1 MEAVYTRLAPEADMN
16 STPSTTSTT
25 STGASAGIRGLG
37 TGAFRW
43 QRTHNLGELN
53 ANHAGKEVILM
64 GWVHRRRDHGQLIFI
79 DLRDRFGL
87 TQVVMDPAVAPQ
99 LLEPASAIRNEFVIA
114 VKGLVQK
121 RPDGMI
127 NKALPTGAIEVAVNE
142 LRILNACDVLPFPV
156 SDDGETSETLRLKY
170 RYLDLRRPRLR
181 DNILKRVKFVKAM
194 RKALESHAFLD
205 IETPF
210 LYKSTPEGARE
221 FLVPSRVH
229 PAHFYALPQSPQLFK
244 QVLMVSGF
252 DRYYQVVK
260 CFRDEDLR
268 ADRQPEFTQ
277 VDCEMSFVDE
287 EAILSIFESIIRQA
301 VTEFF
306 DGREIPAF
314 PRMSY
319 DHAMEHY
326 GVDKP
331 DTRFEL
337 KLHDVSQLVASC
349 GFKVFAEAISTGGIV
364 NALVVKGQAEAFS
377 RKDIDEVTE
386 FVRQYGA
393 KGLAWAKKGAGTG
406 LAGWQSPIAKFLS
419 DETVDAI
426 DRKLDLNAGDLIL
439 FGAGG
444 YDLTK
449 ASLGALRNHL
459 GARLKLY
466 DPAQLNFL
474 WVQEFPLLEKDAGTG
489 RWIAKHHPFTSPKPE
504 DITKLET
511 DPGAVKASAYDLV
524 LNGNEVAGGSIRIHD
539 PEVQK
544 KLFATIGLS
553 DEEAQAKFGFLLEA
567 LKFGAPPHGGIAFG
581 LDRLTMILTGC
592 DAIRDVIVF
601 PKTQKGTCL
610 MTGAPGE
617 VSLDQ
622 LRDLHIRVNRLE

>member
-1 MEAVYTRLAPEADMN
+1 MTST
-16 STPSTTSTT
+16 STPNDKSST
-25 STGASAGIRGLG
+25 RGLG
-37 TGAFRW
+37 TGAARW
-43 QRTHNLGELN
+43 QRSHNLGELN
-53 ANHAGKEVILM
+53 TSHAGKEVILM
-64 GWVHRRRDHGQLIFI
+64 GWVHRRRDHGQLVFI

-87 TQVVMDPAVAPQ
+87 TQVVIDPAIAPS
-99 LLEPASAIRNEFVIA
+99 LMETAATIRNEFVLAI
-114 VKGLVQK
+114 KGVVNK

-127 NKALPTGAIEVAVNE
+127 NKGLPTGGIEVSVNE
-142 LRILNACDVLPFPV
+142 LRVLNACDVLPFPV
-156 SDDGETSETLRLKY
+156 SDEAETSESLRLKY
-170 RYLDLRRPRLR
+170 RYLDLRRPRLK

-194 RKALESHAFLD
+194 RRALESHGFLD

-229 PAHFYALPQSPQLFK
+229 PAQFYALPQSPQLFK
-244 QVLMVSGF
+244 QVLMISGF

-287 EAILSIFESIIRQA
+287 EAILATFESIIRQA
-301 VTEFF
+301 VGEFF
-306 DGREIPAF
+306 DGEQIPAF
-314 PRMSY
+314 PRMNY
-319 DHAMEHY
+319 DDAMEHY

-331 DTRFEL
+331 DTRFDL
-337 KLHDVSQLVASC
+337 KLQDVSRIVGSS

-364 NALVVKGQAEAFS
+364 NAIVVKGQADAFS
-377 RKDIDEVTE
+377 RKDVDELTD

-393 KGLAWAKKGAGTG
+393 KGLAWAKKGQGSGVAS
-406 LAGWQSPIAKFLS
+406 WQSPISKFLS

-426 DRKLDLNAGDLIL
+426 DHKTGAQAGDLIL

-444 YDLTK
+444 YDMTK

-466 DPAQLNFL
+466 DPEQLNFL
-474 WVQEFPLLEKDAGTG
+474 WVVGFPLLEKDPDSN
-489 RWIAKHHPFTSPKPE
+489 RWIAKHHPFTSPRPE
-504 DITKLET
+504 DIGYLSS
-511 DPGAVKASAYDLV
+511 DPGRVRASAYDLV

-544 KLFATIGLS
+544 KVFATVGLT

-581 LDRLTMILTGC
+581 LDRLSMILTGC

-622 LRDLHIRVNRLE
+622 LRDLHIRVHRLE

>member
-1 MEAVYTRLAPEADMN
+1 M
-16 STPSTTSTT
+16 TSVFG
-25 STGASAGIRGLG
+25 SGLG
-37 TGAFRW
+37 TGAQRW
-43 QRTHNLGELN
+43 QRSHNLGELN
-53 ANHAGKEVILM
+53 ADHAGKEVILM
-64 GWVHRRRDHGQLIFI
+64 GWVHRRRDHGQLIFM
-79 DLRDRFGL
+79 DVRDRFGF
-87 TQVVMDPAVAPQ
+87 TQVVVDPGIVPQ
-99 LLEPASAIRNEFVIA
+99 LLDAASAIRNEFVIA
-114 VKGLVQK
+114 LKGIVQK

-127 NKALPTGAIEVAVNE
+127 NKAIATGAIEIAVKE

-156 SDDGETSETLRLKY
+156 SEDAETSEALRLKY
-170 RYLDLRRPRLR
+170 RYLDLRRPRLK
-181 DNILKRVKFVKAM
+181 DNILKRIKFVKSM
-194 RKALESHAFLD
+194 RRALEGQGFLD

-221 FLVPSRVH
+221 FLVPSRIH
-229 PAHFYALPQSPQLFK
+229 PSHFYALPQSPQLFK

-287 EAILSIFESIIRQA
+287 EAVLGTFEAITRQA
-301 VTEFF
+301 VSEFF

-319 DHAMEHY
+319 DDAMEHY

-337 KLHDVSQLVASC
+337 KLQDVSDLVAAS

-377 RKDIDEVTE
+377 RKDIDELTD

-393 KGLAWAKKGAGTG
+393 KGLAWAKKGAGSG
-406 LAGWQSPIAKFLS
+406 LAGWQSPVAKFFS

-426 DRKLDLNAGDLIL
+426 DKKLNLQAGDLVL

-444 YDLTK
+444 YDVTK
-449 ASLGALRNHL
+449 ASLGALRNQL

-466 DPAQLNFL
+466 EPSQLNFL
-474 WVQEFPLLEKDAGTG
+474 WIQGFPLLERDAGAN
-489 RWIAKHHPFTSPKPE
+489 RWIAKHHPFTSPRPQ
-504 DITKLET
+504 DIGLLDS
-511 DPGAVKASAYDLV
+511 DPAAIKASAYDLV

-544 KLFATIGLS
+544 KVFATLGLS
-553 DEEAQAKFGFLLEA
+553 DEDAQAKFGFLLEA

-617 VSLDQ
+617 VSIDQ
-622 LRDLHIRVNRLE
+622 LRDLHIRVQRLE

>member
-1 MEAVYTRLAPEADMN
+1 MTST
-16 STPSTTSTT
+16 STPIDKSSN
-25 STGASAGIRGLG
+25 RGLG
-37 TGAFRW
+37 TGASRW

-53 ANHAGKEVILM
+53 PSHAGKEVILM
-64 GWVHRRRDHGQLIFI
+64 GWVHRRRDHGQLVFM

-87 TQVVMDPAVAPQ
+87 TQVVVDPAIAPA
-99 LLEPASAIRNEFVIA
+99 LMEAAASIRNEFVVA
-114 VKGLVQK
+114 VKGVVNK
-121 RPDGMI
+121 RPDGMV
-127 NKALPTGAIEVAVNE
+127 NKTISTGGIEVSVSD

-156 SDDGETSETLRLKY
+156 SDEAETSESLRLKY

-181 DNILKRVKFVKAM
+181 DNILKRIKFVKAM
-194 RKALESHAFLD
+194 RRALESHGFLD

-244 QVLMVSGF
+244 QVLMISGF

-287 EAILSIFESIIRQA
+287 EAILATFESVIRQA
-301 VTEFF
+301 VTEFR
-306 DGREIPAF
+306 DGNEIPAF
-314 PRMSY
+314 PRMNY
-319 DHAMEHY
+319 DDAMEHY

-331 DTRFEL
+331 DTRFEM
-337 KLHDVSQLVASC
+337 KLQDISEIAAAS
-349 GFKVFAEAISTGGIV
+349 GFKVFAEATSTGGIV
-364 NALVVKGQAEAFS
+364 NAIVVKGQAEAFS
-377 RKDIDEVTE
+377 RKDIDELTD

-393 KGLAWAKKGAGTG
+393 KGLAWAKKGPGTG
-406 LAGWQSPIAKFLS
+406 VAGWQSPVAKFLS
-419 DETVDAI
+419 DETVNAI
-426 DRKLDLNAGDLIL
+426 DRKLGLQPGDLVL
-439 FGAGG
+439 FGAGA
-444 YDLTK
+444 YDMTK

-474 WVQEFPLLEKDAGTG
+474 WVQGFPLLEKDADSN
-489 RWIAKHHPFTSPKPE
+489 RWIAKHHPFTSPRPE
-504 DITKLET
+504 DIGFLST
-511 DPGAVKASAYDLV
+511 DPGRVKASAYDLV

-544 KLFATIGLS
+544 KVFSTVGLT
-553 DEEAQAKFGFLLEA
+553 DEEAQAKFGFLLDA

-622 LRDLHIRVNRLE
+622 LRDLHIRVHRLE

>member
-1 MEAVYTRLAPEADMN
+1 MTST
-16 STPSTTSTT
+16 STPIDKSST
-25 STGASAGIRGLG
+25 RGLG
-37 TGAFRW
+37 TGAARW
-43 QRTHNLGELN
+43 QRSHNLGELN
-53 ANHAGKEVILM
+53 AAHAGKEVILM
-64 GWVHRRRDHGQLIFI
+64 GWVHRRRDHGQLVFI

-87 TQVVMDPAVAPQ
+87 TQVVIDPAIAPA
-99 LLEPASAIRNEFVIA
+99 LMDTAAAIRNEFVIA
-114 VKGLVQK
+114 VKGVVNK
-121 RPDGMI
+121 RPEGMI
-127 NKALPTGAIEVAVNE
+127 NKGIPTGAIEVSVND

-156 SDDGETSETLRLKY
+156 SDEAETSESLRLKY
-170 RYLDLRRPRLR
+170 RYLDLRRPRLK

-194 RKALESHAFLD
+194 RKALESHGFLD

-229 PAHFYALPQSPQLFK
+229 PAQFYALPQSPQLFK
-244 QVLMVSGF
+244 QVLMISGF

-287 EAILSIFESIIRQA
+287 EAILATFESIIRQA
-301 VTEFF
+301 TSDFF
-306 DGREIPAF
+306 DGKQIPAF
-314 PRMSY
+314 PRMNY
-319 DHAMEHY
+319 DDAMEHY

-331 DTRFEL
+331 DTRFGL
-337 KLHDVSQLVASC
+337 KLQDVSQIAGSS

-364 NALVVKGQAEAFS
+364 NAIVVKGQAESFS
-377 RKDIDEVTE
+377 RKDIDELTE

-393 KGLAWAKKGAGTG
+393 KGLAWAKKGQGAGV
-406 LAGWQSPIAKFLS
+406 ASWQSPVAKFLT
-419 DETVDAI
+419 DETVEAI
-426 DRKLDLNAGDLIL
+426 DRKVGVEAGDLIL
-439 FGAGG
+439 FGAGD

-466 DPAQLNFL
+466 DPGQLNFL
-474 WVQEFPLLEKDAGTG
+474 WVVGFPLLEKDPDSN
-489 RWIAKHHPFTSPKPE
+489 RWIAKHHPFTSPRPE
-504 DITKLET
+504 DIAYLSS
-511 DPGAVKASAYDLV
+511 DPGRVKASAYDLV

-544 KLFATIGLS
+544 KVFATVGLT

-622 LRDLHIRVNRLE
+622 LRDLHIRVHRLE